1 VIGTVKHKN
10 LKQNLIKIEI
20 DKESEERKIHHPFIA
35 ENFLK
40 K

>member
-1 VIGTVKHKN
+1 VIGTVKNKLKN
-10 LKQNLIKIEI
+10 NLITIEI